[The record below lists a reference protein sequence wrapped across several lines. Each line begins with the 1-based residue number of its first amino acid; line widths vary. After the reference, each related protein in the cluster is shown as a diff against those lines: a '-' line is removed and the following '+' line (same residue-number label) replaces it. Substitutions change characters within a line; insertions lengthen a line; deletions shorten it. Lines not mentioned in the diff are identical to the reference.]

1 LSEQG
6 SEFYSRSA
14 TSFGVDKEIE
24 RVILEDFTD
33 GQRRDILRLLRAFE
47 SPILNLVLNLS
58 PRKFSELNEKE
69 RERYLLR
76 YAKSSIALKRTS
88 FQALKRLVGFTA
100 YGYVPPGQ
108 DANPNWEAI
117 GYKPR
122 QVVVSQVPGEDISD
136 LRSVVPEREGQVF
149 ECDICIVGSG
159 AGGAVMAET
168 LSSLGWKVLVL
179 DAGEYY
185 TRKEF
190 RGGEYEMTSKL
201 FEQGGRASTKDLSI
215 VLLEGR
221 TVGGSTV
228 VNWNTSIKPE
238 PWIREEWESK
248 EGISGLTSSEFESCI
263 DYSWSKLKVN
273 NESSEPNMNNE
284 VLFRGCRSLGYSM
297 PDDYDIIWRNAV
309 DCRERCTYCTFGCQY
324 GSKQST
330 ASSLLPEAHAKG
342 CKFIFSSTVDYVLL
356 NRGRALGAS
365 ALYKRRIHFEV
376 KARKCTI
383 LAAGAINT
391 PAILLRSGIKRA
403 AGKNLLL
410 HPTTAVSGYFDEEI
424 KMWEGTP
431 QTINVKRDRNL
442 DGNHHGFWIEAAPA
456 HPALFAA
463 SIPWS
468 GGRAHKKLMIESPHR
483 AASIVLV
490 RDSGSGRISIDKR
503 GNPVCSYRMNGKD
516 KDLMM
521 QGIVQTARILVAAG
535 ARKVSTL
542 HADALDYE
550 SPRGDGRLVAAD
562 VDAFESEVRQRG
574 IEPNRI
580 SLFSAHIMGT
590 ARMGRD
596 RTEAFCDDNA
606 ESYDVPRLFIG
617 DGSVFPTCPGIN
629 PMITIM
635 SLARRNALRIN
646 SLLRQE

>member
-1 LSEQG
+1 
-6 SEFYSRSA
+6 
-14 TSFGVDKEIE
+14 
-24 RVILEDFTD
+24 
-33 GQRRDILRLLRAFE
+33 
-47 SPILNLVLNLS
+47 
-58 PRKFSELNEKE
+58 
-69 RERYLLR
+69 
-76 YAKSSIALKRTS
+76 
-88 FQALKRLVGFTA
+88 
-100 YGYVPPGQ
+100 
-108 DANPNWEAI
+108 
-117 GYKPR
+117 
-122 QVVVSQVPGEDISD
+122 
-136 LRSVVPEREGQVF
+136 
-149 ECDICIVGSG
+149 
-159 AGGAVMAET
+159 
-168 LSSLGWKVLVL
+168 
-179 DAGEYY
+179 
-185 TRKEF
+185 
-190 RGGEYEMTSKL
+190 
-201 FEQGGRASTKDLSI
+201 
-215 VLLEGR
+215 
-221 TVGGSTV
+221 
-228 VNWNTSIKPE
+228 
-238 PWIREEWESK
+238 
-248 EGISGLTSSEFESCI
+248 
-263 DYSWSKLKVN
+263 
-273 NESSEPNMNNE
+273 
-284 VLFRGCRSLGYSM
+284 
-297 PDDYDIIWRNAV
+297 
-309 DCRERCTYCTFGCQY
+309 
-324 GSKQST
+324 
-330 ASSLLPEAHAKG
+330 
-342 CKFIFSSTVDYVLL
+342 
-356 NRGRALGAS
+356 
-365 ALYKRRIHFEV
+365 
-376 KARKCTI
+376 
-383 LAAGAINT
+383 
-391 PAILLRSGIKRA
+391 
-403 AGKNLLL
+403 
-410 HPTTAVSGYFDEEI
+410 
-424 KMWEGTP
+424 MWEGTP